1 MNFCPPVVRD
11 EWLCRFHRQRAATRG
26 SCAGPL
32 ACITA
37 PAVGAANC
45 PPGAV
50 PVSRV
55 VRVVAGVSG
64 SPGSLAALRYA
75 EYMALAHGAV
85 LVPVLAW
92 EPPGGDRAA
101 RAQPAAGL
109 MQAWRDMASQR
120 MGEALAAV
128 WGGSQPEPGVQPQVE
143 RGPAGWV
150 LVSVAGHPG
159 DVLVIGAGHG
169 GRLRRAACCRVVR
182 YCVARTRCPVVLVPP
197 PELAA
202 EIGRRWIAW
211 RLRHR
216 TLTPAQVLAGQRRPQ
231 GS

>member
-1 MNFCPPVVRD
+1 M
-11 EWLCRFHRQRAATRG
+11 
-26 SCAGPL
+26 
-32 ACITA
+32 
-37 PAVGAANC
+37 
-45 PPGAV
+45 PGV
-50 PVSRV
+50 T
-55 VRVVAGVSG
+55 RVVAGVSG

-75 EYMALAHGAV
+75 EYLALAHGAV

-109 MQAWRDMASQR
+109 TQACHEMACQR

-128 WGGSQPEPGVQPQVE
+128 WGGPPECGVQPQVE
-143 RGPAGWV
+143 RGQPGWV
-150 LVSVAGHPG
+150 LVSVADHPG

-169 GRLRRAACCRVVR
+169 GPVRRAARCRVVR
-182 YCVARTRCPVVLVPP
+182 YCVARARCPVVLVPP
-197 PELAA
+197 PQLAA
-202 EIGRRWIAW
+202 ELGRSWITW

-216 TLTPAQVLAGQRRPQ
+216 TLTPAQVLADHRRRP

>member
-1 MNFCPPVVRD
+1 MNGCTV
-11 EWLCRFHRQRAATRG
+11 
-26 SCAGPL
+26 
-32 ACITA
+32 TA
-37 PAVGAANC
+37 RSAPRPAVAASILEREPAR
-45 PPGAV
+45 PPDQ
-50 PVSRV
+50 PQSRKLPAGRLPGV
-55 VRVVAGVSG
+55 TRVVAGVSG

-75 EYMALAHGAV
+75 EYLALAHGV
-85 LVPVLAW
+85 LLVPVLAW

-109 MQAWRDMASQR
+109 TQACREMACQR
-120 MGEALAAV
+120 MGEALAAG
-128 WGGSQPEPGVQPQVE
+128 WGRSPLEPGVQPQVE

-150 LVSVAGHPG
+150 LVSVADHPG

-169 GRLRRAACCRVVR
+169 GPVRRASRCRVVR
-182 YCVARTRCPVVLVPP
+182 YYVARARCPVVLVPP
-197 PELAA
+197 PDLAV

-216 TLTPAQVLAGQRRPQ
+216 TLTPAQVLADHRRPP